1 MRFWCLI
8 YGLLLACA
16 ASLSTWLEPSF
27 QAWAGSRTKSGNVIA
42 TALGE
47 SRKLFARHFYVKA
60 DAYFHAG
67 YYPSIFDTRPD
78 SDKLHMASA
87 TSGTPKEH
95 EEGMDFLGEP
105 KDWIDRFGRNFF
117 PSVHRHL
124 DEQSEGEC
132 EHCKHHHA
140 PNEPCPESAGVPRA
154 DSGLERELLPWLK
167 LAAVLDPERPE
178 TYVVASFWLR
188 SKLGKVNE
196 AEQFLREGLRENPGN
211 YEILFELGRIYFDNR
226 KDNARARTL
235 WQLALK
241 RYRESE
247 AFNNGFDTLIHVE
260 ILGQLAK
267 LEEQEKNYPA
277 AIRYF
282 EQLKEV
288 SPNKTQVQAWID
300 YLKAK

>member
-67 YYPSIFDTRPD
+67 YYPSIFDTRLD

-117 PSVHRHL
+117 PSVHR
-124 DEQSEGEC
+124 
-132 EHCKHHHA
+132 
-140 PNEPCPESAGVPRA
+140 
-154 DSGLERELLPWLK
+154 
-167 LAAVLDPERPE
+167 
-178 TYVVASFWLR
+178 
-188 SKLGKVNE
+188 
-196 AEQFLREGLRENPGN
+196 
-211 YEILFELGRIYFDNR
+211 
-226 KDNARARTL
+226 
-235 WQLALK
+235 
-241 RYRESE
+241 
-247 AFNNGFDTLIHVE
+247 
-260 ILGQLAK
+260 
-267 LEEQEKNYPA
+267 
-277 AIRYF
+277 
-282 EQLKEV
+282 
-288 SPNKTQVQAWID
+288 
-300 YLKAK
+300 